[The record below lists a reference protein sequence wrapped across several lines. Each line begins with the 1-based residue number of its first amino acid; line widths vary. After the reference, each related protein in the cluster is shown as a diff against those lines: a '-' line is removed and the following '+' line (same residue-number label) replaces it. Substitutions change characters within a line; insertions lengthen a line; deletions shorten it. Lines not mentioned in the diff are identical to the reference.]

1 MLNRAQKE
9 GAKKGNLPEA
19 VYTHCLP
26 HAMVD
31 EWSTAGHAAYSA
43 VFQLQL
49 YPSFAQSQDYPSAVL
64 MASSKEKDT
73 FRIKGSK
80 VELSHKS
87 DRTGV
92 KK

>member
-9 GAKKGNLPEA
+9 GAKKGKLPEA

-49 YPSFAQSQDYPSAVL
+49 
-64 MASSKEKDT
+64 
-73 FRIKGSK
+73 
-80 VELSHKS
+80 
-87 DRTGV
+87 
-92 KK
+92 